1 LLELGSKS
9 FTLWDEDVV
18 IEIMGIEEFSFLV
31 LDFLFKSSNFS
42 VVDVCSSVEFM
53 MDTSQLFLQLTNKLF
68 NFTVEFVKETSGFHV
83 EFSIVDDE
91 LAPTRCVD
99 FSKSLLVTIGPN

>member
-1 LLELGSKS
+1 
-9 FTLWDEDVV
+9 
-18 IEIMGIEEFSFLV
+18 MY
-31 LDFLFKSSNFS
+31 
-42 VVDVCSSVEFM
+42 
-53 MDTSQLFLQLTNKLF
+53 KLF